1 MLNLIWIFEYPL
13 VLQVLMS
20 KVDVGPLVNV
30 NDFVS
35 QSDVWVVMNAV
46 SRLIVFDSGSAIDM

>member
-1 MLNLIWIFEYPL
+1 MLNLIWIFGYPL

-30 NDFVS
+30 DDFVS
-35 QSDVWVVMNAV
+35 QSDVWVVMDAV
-46 SRLIVFDSGSAIDM
+46 SGLIVFYSGSAFDM

>member
-20 KVDVGPLVNV
+20 KVYVGPLVNV